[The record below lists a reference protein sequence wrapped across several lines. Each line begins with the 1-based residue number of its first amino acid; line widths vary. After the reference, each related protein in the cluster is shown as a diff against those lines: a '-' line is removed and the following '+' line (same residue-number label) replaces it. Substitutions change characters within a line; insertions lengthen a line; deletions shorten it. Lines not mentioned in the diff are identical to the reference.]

1 MPPLPPTRQL
11 IPLAIAGFVV
21 TAIVAFI
28 LVVLF
33 ISWFSNP
40 PFGWGNAPDQP
51 IPFPHTVHAGPVDH
65 PDPELRGHAIQCEFC
80 HRNVTTGAAATVP
93 AVEVCVICHKQ
104 INGSNV
110 TAGAREWIE
119 ERNPDQLVNIQR
131 VLDKHTE
138 GRPIDWERVH
148 RMPDHVRFVHE
159 AHLRFLTQG
168 EPRQVTL
175 PVGDEKPMNL
185 PVTPAEAC
193 SVCHG
198 DVAEMKEVQP
208 QQGQSLKMG
217 TCLDC
222 HRENDVST
230 DCTICHK

>member
-11 IPLAIAGFVV
+11 IPMALAGLLTTAIA
-21 TAIVAFI
+21 AFI
-28 LVVLF
+28 VVVLLM
-33 ISWFSNP
+33 SWFSNP
-40 PFGWGNAPDQP
+40 PFGWGNAPAQP
-51 IPFPHTVHAGPVDH
+51 IPFPHTVHAGAVEDG
-65 PDPELRGHAIQCEFC
+65 GHEIQCEFC
-80 HRNVTTGAAATVP
+80 HRNVTTGAAAAVP

-104 INGSNV
+104 VNGANAKANV
-110 TAGAREWIE
+110 AEPETLI
-119 ERNPDQLVNIQR
+119 NIQR
-131 VLDKHTE
+131 TLDKHAD

-168 EPRQVTL
+168 EERTVTL
-175 PVGDEKPMNL
+175 PIGDEQPMEL
-185 PVTPAEAC
+185 PVPVQEAC

-198 DVAEMKEVQP
+198 DVATMTEVQP
-208 QQGQSLKMG
+208 QDGQSLKMG

-230 DCTICHK
+230 DCTVCHK

>member
-11 IPLAIAGFVV
+11 IPLAIAGFIV

-51 IPFPHTVHAGPVDH
+51 IPFPHTVHAGAV
-65 PDPELRGHAIQCEFC
+65 EEGGHAIQCEFC

-110 TAGAREWIE
+110 TVGAREQIE
-119 ERNPDQLVNIQR
+119 DLNPDQLVNIQR

-185 PVTPAEAC
+185 PVTTAEAC

-198 DVAEMKEVQP
+198 DVAHMEEVQP
-208 QQGQSLKMG
+208 QQSQSLKMG

>member
-1 MPPLPPTRQL
+1 MA
-11 IPLAIAGFVV
+11 LAGLLV

-28 LVVLF
+28 VVVLF

-51 IPFPHTVHAGPVDH
+51 IAFPHTVHAGAVEDG
-65 PDPELRGHAIQCEFC
+65 GHGIQCEFC

-104 INGSNV
+104 INGANAKADV
-110 TAGAREWIE
+110 AEPETLI
-119 ERNPDQLVNIQR
+119 NIQR
-131 VLDKHTE
+131 VIDKHAD

-148 RMPDHVRFVHE
+148 RLPDHVRFVHE

-168 EPRQVTL
+168 EDRVVTL
-175 PVGDEKPMNL
+175 PVGDQEPMNL
-185 PVTPAEAC
+185 PVPVQEAC
-193 SVCHG
+193 TVCHG
-198 DVAEMKEVQP
+198 DVAHMEEVQP
-208 QQGQSLKMG
+208 QPGQSLKMG

-222 HRENDVST
+222 HRENSVST
-230 DCTICHK
+230 DCTVCHK

>member
-33 ISWFSNP
+33 ISWFSNS

-51 IPFPHTVHAGPVDH
+51 IPFPHTVHAGSV
-65 PDPELRGHAIQCEFC
+65 EEGGHAIQCEFC

-110 TAGAREWIE
+110 TAGAREQIE
-119 ERNPDQLVNIQR
+119 ELNPDQLVNIQR

-185 PVTPAEAC
+185 PVTTAEAC

-198 DVAEMKEVQP
+198 DVAHMQEVQP